1 MRAAALGVLL
11 LLVGALLWL
20 NLRPSPVAPV
30 VGAETAD
37 GTVADAI
44 IADLLTAGGLEWRP
58 QGAPPFVAT
67 LRPAGD
73 PLPLAAA
80 AAARAQA
87 AGVEAYQ
94 GAPSGQ
100 DVELRLYVGAALR
113 YHLTLL
119 APSPPRVLPPVAP
132 NRRERPA
139 LVVVIGGLG
148 RQSSAIPR
156 SAAPLSLAVI
166 PFGAFS
172 LRVALD
178 GMQHHHEIL
187 ADVRGEGE
195 VGAPAVAAVPWAS
208 GLLVD
213 RGTTAVPALPMG
225 VAVGAAGWGVPL
237 PEDMG
242 RVELFA
248 ARPGQL
254 GAMEALGRAQ
264 DQALSVGLGGL
275 LIEAEDP
282 DLPQLLAWLE
292 GAEAEGWRLVLASEA
307 GRPEAL
313 VGPPATIPASPTLT
327 PPQESLGSASAE
339 GAGSGAEAVR
349 SSP

>member
-20 NLRPSPVAPV
+20 TLRPAPVAPSV
-30 VGAETAD
+30 AVQSAD
-37 GTVADAI
+37 GAAADAI
-44 IADLLTAGGLEWRP
+44 VAELLSAGGLAWRP
-58 QGAPPFVAT
+58 EGAPPFVVT

-87 AGVEAYQ
+87 AGVEAYS
-94 GAPSGQ
+94 GAPSGP

-119 APSPPRVLPPVAP
+119 APSPGRVLPPPAP

-156 SAAPLSLAVI
+156 SAAPLSLGLI

-187 ADVRGEGE
+187 ADVRGQGA
-195 VGAPAVAAVPWAS
+195 VGASAVAAVPWAS

-225 VAVGAAGWGVPL
+225 VAVGPQGWGVPL

-248 ARPGQL
+248 ARGGQP

-264 DQALSVGLGGL
+264 AQALATGLGGL
-275 LIEAEDP
+275 LVEADDP

-313 VGPPATIPASPTLT
+313 TGPPATIPESPALT
-327 PPQESLGSASAE
+327 PPQENRGSASAE
-339 GAGSGAEAVR
+339 EASGAGTVR